1 MIGFK
6 YCSKDEILML
16 LSIQESIAR
25 QDIFPQGELTTII
38 LLNAYNIKPTAD
50 DLSQYP

>member
-1 MIGFK
+1 MKF
-6 YCSKDEILML
+6 LML

-50 DLSQYP
+50 DLPQYP